1 MAARTLIHLPPLSK
15 KGDVIEVRTMIA
27 HAMETGY
34 RPGADGKVL
43 PRDLIR
49 RFVCTYDDGATRE
62 VLDSAARKLLD
73 GSVLHWQRRNIAHGS
88 LHGIVHLSTKW
99 QRVGRRLIVDVA
111 VSLVC
116 SGTREPPSH
125 LHVVVDRL
133 V

>member
-49 RFVCTYDDGATRE
+49 RFVCTYDDGTTRE
-62 VLDSAARKLLD
+62 VVFQAEMFPAIAANPYL
-73 GSVLHWQRRNIAHGS
+73 SFAVLVTGPGTLS
-88 LHGIVHLSTKW
+88 LRWEGDNGFSQTETVPL
-99 QRVGRRLIVDVA
+99 RVA
-111 VSLVC
+111 
-116 SGTREPPSH
+116 
-125 LHVVVDRL
+125 
-133 V
+133 